1 LEVDK
6 RLFLPIGVTL
16 RFLITSTDVLHSW
29 SVPEMGIKVDAV
41 PGRLNQFLTLIC
53 RPGVFVGQCS
63 ELCGVAHG
71 FMPVVVQCVPFDI
84 FLEYLTRS
92 GPKRPVAKFTLDSNT
107 RNYIEKLIAPDRFS
121 VAKFTLD
128 SSTQNY
134 IEKLL
139 VPKQII
145 LGKGTRNYL
154 DKLFV
159 PKQFFLNKDTRNYMD
174 KLLVKNS
181 EFLTMAGIAA
191 TDSTDSAKEILNPTS
206 EQYLADFAKR
216 LKKSACFD
224 KNN

>member
-1 LEVDK
+1 
-6 RLFLPIGVTL
+6 
-16 RFLITSTDVLHSW
+16 
-29 SVPEMGIKVDAV
+29 MGIKVDAV

-71 FMPVVVQCVPFDI
+71 FMPVVIQCVPFDI

-92 GPKRPVAKFTLDSNT
+92 GPKRPVAKFTLDLNT
-107 RNYIEKLIAPDRFS
+107 QNYIEKLIASKRS

-128 SSTQNY
+128 LNTQNY
-134 IEKLL
+134 MDKLL
-139 VPKQII
+139 APKKFI
-145 LGKGTRNYL
+145 LNRDTRNYIDNL
-154 DKLFV
+154 LTPDFD
-159 PKQFFLNKDTRNYMD
+159 PKKFILNRDTRNYMD

-191 TDSTDSAKEILNPTS
+191 DDSADLTKEILNPTS
-206 EQYLADFAKR
+206 EQYLQDFAKR

-224 KNN
+224 IK